1 MGLLKRLFGGN
12 AMPTQPAQHRAE
24 RPVLPAVSYAEPV
37 MFRTDRAQAQDGPV
51 DWPTDQQTGLVFDD
65 AWLLAG
71 LKGAVNSNQ
80 YTSKLEMRE
89 DSAAR
94 RRERL
99 FRPGLD
105 GHDQQADMLRGR
117 DWLEWSEH
125 VSQMKREGY
134 LESALALVHEMMD
147 TARGSAFWDHKPPPG
162 WYSETVVILRKMKDY
177 DAEVRT
183 LEEALRD
190 YPGSERFSTRLE
202 KAKALQ
208 LKA

>member
-1 MGLLKRLFGGN
+1 
-12 AMPTQPAQHRAE
+12 MPTQPAQHRTE
-24 RPVLPAVSYAEPV
+24 RPVMPVDSYAEPV
-37 MFRTDRAQAQDGPV
+37 TFRTDRPQAQDGPV

-65 AWLLAG
+65 EWLLVG
-71 LKGAVNSNQ
+71 LKGAVNANQ
-80 YTSKLEMRE
+80 YASKLEMRE

-105 GHDQQADMLRGR
+105 GHNQQAGMLRGR

-134 LESALALVHEMMD
+134 LENALALVYEMMD
-147 TARGSAFWDHKPPPG
+147 TARGSNFWDHKPPPG
-162 WYSETVVILRKMKDY
+162 WYNEAAVILRKLKDY
-177 DAEVRT
+177 DTEVRI
-183 LEEALRD
+183 LEEALKG
-190 YPGSERFSTRLE
+190 YPGSDRFAARLE

-208 LKA
+208 LKE